1 MRAADL
7 SRSGRVAPEKR
18 AARAL
23 RKGHQAA
30 GKARKPFVVTLWQSD
45 REKERSRRRAC
56 GRKVRQ
62 IDGEGLVADVLGPG
76 AGQKVRAHGHHV
88 RRHRN
93 AVARHVDDGAVVAH
107 ALTSPL
113 SERVMREEAVDDL
126 KFSAS
131 HFSTSEKKARFQE
144 KEPLPPKG
152 TARLWES
159 VRD

>member
-1 MRAADL
+1 M
-7 SRSGRVAPEKR
+7 SSGLAPAE
-18 AARAL
+18 
-23 RKGHQAA
+23 
-30 GKARKPFVVTLWQSD
+30 
-45 REKERSRRRAC
+45 
-56 GRKVRQ
+56 
-62 IDGEGLVADVLGPG
+62 
-76 AGQKVRAHGHHV
+76 VRAHGHHV

-93 AVARHVDDGAVVAH
+93 AVARHVDDGAVVA
-107 ALTSPL
+107 TPDSPL

-131 HFSTSEKKARFQE
+131 HFFYLRKKARFQE